1 MTIKFKEETA
11 PNIEDLK
18 QMASNKKDANLRL
31 QAVEELGKWKCKQSI
46 DILWR
51 LMLHD
56 LVYEIQNAS
65 FLRLQAFGE
74 DVRLPKKAKGNLI
87 KRIDKKIEKL
97 LKPIDGQITF
107 SEFVGVFK
115 DKMPEE
121 YDVYIH
127 DKKKDFEKWLKNI
140 LNNFTTDIRSKIKDD
155 NA

>member
-1 MTIKFKEETA
+1 MAITFKEETA

-18 QMASNKKDANLRL
+18 KMASNKRDANLRL
-31 QAVEELGKWKCKQSI
+31 QSVEELGKWKCRQSI

-87 KRIDKKIEKL
+87 KQIDKKIEKL
-97 LKPIDGQITF
+97 LKSIDGQIMF
-107 SEFVGVFK
+107 SEFVDVFK

-127 DKKKDFEKWLKNI
+127 DKKSNFEKWLKNI
-140 LNNFTTDIRSKIKDD
+140 LSNFTTDIRSKIKDD

>member
-1 MTIKFKEETA
+1 MKITFKEETA

-18 QMASNKKDANLRL
+18 KMASNKKDANLRL
-31 QAVEELGKWKCKQSI
+31 QSIDELGKWKCRQSI

-56 LVYEIQNAS
+56 LVYEVQNAS

-74 DVRLPKKAKGNLI
+74 DVRLPKKTKGNLI
-87 KRIDKKIEKL
+87 KQIDKKIEKL
-97 LKPIDGQITF
+97 LKSIDGQITF
-107 SEFVGVFK
+107 SEFAVVFK

-127 DKKKDFEKWLKNI
+127 DKKNNFDKWLKNI
-140 LNNFTTDIRSKIKDD
+140 IYNFTFDIRSKITKD